1 MKKKRMLFISLLFL
15 MILSGC
21 SSISK
26 EEYEANVQEL
36 EELKVD
42 FDMKV
47 REFDRRVKEL
57 NELQENY
64 NALEAENKALLAQ
77 VEEYEKIIEPYKELT
92 KSEIEAKAQ
101 KAKLEKKEAAN
112 KLKEMKEAE
121 KKAKEAE
128 KKAKEEKEARQ
139 KAEEE
144 AKQKQGYNTGITYQ
158 QLARTPNKYEDEK
171 VKFSGKVIQVL
182 EETTTTTLRLAV
194 NSDYDQIILLKYYPG
209 LVSSRV
215 LEDDYITI
223 YGVSEGI
230 YTYESVMGG
239 KITVPLVRVEK
250 IDQ

>member
-1 MKKKRMLFISLLFL
+1 MKKKRILFISLLFL

-26 EEYEANVQEL
+26 EEYDANMQEL
-36 EELKVD
+36 EDLKVD
-42 FDMKV
+42 FDMKI
-47 REFDRRVKEL
+47 RELDRRVKEL
-57 NELQENY
+57 NELRENY
-64 NALEAENKALLAQ
+64 NTLEAENKALSVQ

-92 KSEIEAKAQ
+92 KSEIEAKTQ

-112 KLKEMKEAE
+112 KLKEMKAAE
-121 KKAKEAE
+121 KKAKQ
-128 KKAKEEKEARQ
+128 EKEARQ

-158 QLARTPNKYEDEK
+158 QLARTPDKYENEK

-194 NSDYDQIILLKYYPG
+194 NSNYDQIILLKYYPS
-209 LVSSRV
+209 LVSSRI

-223 YGVSEGI
+223 YGTSEGI
-230 YTYESVMGG
+230 YTYQSVMGG
-239 KITVPLVRVEK
+239 NITVPLVRVEK